1 MRRHEQWL
9 VCLLVCLAGC
19 METDLAGPS
28 SAGNQIPVQFTLDF
42 RTEVLPFPALRSIP
56 DFSVPEPSLPDKDPD
71 TPPAPDGEHDISEL
85 CARLEYLVY
94 PAEET
99 DTPLKHKLFTAAD
112 ADMDFGIVYDSL
124 PAGDYRFVFI
134 AHSSEETEL
143 SGEAI
148 RFDEVS
154 DTFYA
159 FEQRT
164 VSLSS
169 TDRAADVSLRRAV
182 CRIEFIA
189 TDPVTADLKDFE
201 IRVSRYPAGLHMPT
215 GQGMADTDTQAFLH
229 TFTPEESGK
238 SSSKHSFYTFIPPD
252 NGTLDIQLTAR
263 DREGKTTRERTLTG
277 IVPLPNRIIRYSG
290 RLYAPSTSNDT
301 FRLEV
306 YEGGKW
312 EATDEVE
319 LPD

>member
-1 MRRHEQWL
+1 MKRHEQWL
-9 VCLLVCLAGC
+9 ACLLVCLAGC
-19 METDLAGPS
+19 MKTDLADPS
-28 SAGNQIPVQFTLDF
+28 TAGEKIPVQFTLDF
-42 RTEVLPFPALRSIP
+42 RPEILPFPALRSIP
-56 DFSVPEPSLPDKDPD
+56 DFSVPEPSLPDKNPD
-71 TPPAPDGEHDISEL
+71 TPPAPDGAQDLSEL
-85 CARLEYLVY
+85 CTRLEYLVY
-94 PAEET
+94 PANET
-99 DTPLKHKLFTAAD
+99 DTPLKHKLFTVD
-112 ADMDFGIVYDSL
+112 DTDMDFGIVYDSL
-124 PAGDYRFVFI
+124 PATTYRFVFI

-169 TDRAADVSLRRAV
+169 TDRTADVSLRRAV
-182 CRIEFIA
+182 CRIEFVA

-201 IRVSRYPAGLHMPT
+201 IRVSRYPAGIHTRT
-215 GQGMADTDTQAFLH
+215 GQGTADTDTQAFLH

-238 SSSKHSFYTFIPPD
+238 TSCKHSFYTFIPPD
-252 NGTLDIQLTAR
+252 SGTLDIQLTAC
-263 DREGKTTRERTLTG
+263 DREGKTTRQRTLTG
-277 IVPLPNRIIRYSG
+277 VTPLPNRIIRYSG
-290 RLYAPSTSNDT
+290 RLYTPSTSDDT
-301 FRLEV
+301 FRLDV